1 MKFSPTQLYHVYN
14 RGINK
19 TKIFYSDRN
28 YLFFLDKLRKHVKK
42 KSDIIAYCLMPNH
55 LHLLLSPLE
64 DVVGYELNKEIGI
77 ALSSY
82 THAINKQEQRTGSL
96 FQQKTKAKLL
106 NGVNANYAETC
117 FHYIHFNPVNGK
129 LVTDPAD
136 WLYSSYLTYAGLT
149 ENTIINKELAYML
162 FDIPENGNHFIKYS
176 ASMPLDINS
185 SFL

>member
-64 DVVGYELNKEIGI
+64 DVVVMN
-77 ALSSY
+77 
-82 THAINKQEQRTGSL
+82 
-96 FQQKTKAKLL
+96 
-106 NGVNANYAETC
+106 
-117 FHYIHFNPVNGK
+117 
-129 LVTDPAD
+129 
-136 WLYSSYLTYAGLT
+136 
-149 ENTIINKELAYML
+149 
-162 FDIPENGNHFIKYS
+162 
-176 ASMPLDINS
+176 
-185 SFL
+185 